1 MINYIEKGLWLHTAI
16 TTAGHNLI
24 QRDGVWVSDNDQAVQ
39 TIIDTF
45 EPLPFARSD
54 ALARVKQ
61 AAADKYAQYA
71 SAAPG
76 KDAVYATK
84 QAEAVAHYNGG
95 ANDGPVGVYMQAR
108 INLTGE
114 TATAISAEWRA
125 KSTAWNTLA
134 AAIDA
139 IQDHY
144 SSQINA
150 ASDWTT
156 VDAIA
161 SAAVAAIEGLV

>member
-1 MINYIEKGLWLHTAI
+1 MINYTEKGRWLHKSIAA
-16 TTAGHNLI
+16 AGHNLI
-24 QRDGVWVSDNDQAVQ
+24 QRDGVWVSDDDIAVQ
-39 TIIDTF
+39 SIIDTF
-45 EPLPFARSD
+45 DPLPFAKSD
-54 ALARVKQ
+54 ALSRVKQ
-61 AAADKYAQYA
+61 AAADKYAIYA
-71 SAAPG
+71 SSAPG

-95 ANDGPVGVYMQAR
+95 ANDGPVGAYMQAR

-125 KSTAWNTLA
+125 KSAAWNALA

-144 SSQINA
+144 SAQINA
-150 ASDWTT
+150 ATDWTA

-161 SAAVAAIEGLV
+161 SAAVSAIDGLG